1 MEESRHSRLHSLSTA
16 GVLVSLGIIY
26 GDIGT
31 SPLYVFQAIIET
43 GTRESA
49 GIITSDLVLGGVSC
63 VFWTLT
69 LITSFKYIYLALNAD
84 NKGEGGIFALYA
96 LVRRYKANWV
106 IYAAIIGCCTLIAD
120 GFITPAISI
129 SAAVEG
135 VKLHYPGFEPAPI
148 VIGILFL
155 LFFFQQ
161 FGTSVVG
168 KTFGPIMMIWFLT
181 IGAFGLL
188 HVSQNPSVFEAINPV
203 YAWDLLTHYPKG
215 FWLLGAVFLCTT
227 GAEALYSDLG
237 HCGKANIRVGWGFVK
252 LCLLLNYF
260 GQAAW
265 LLNQVGTPLNGRI
278 PFYATIPGEL
288 LVFGV
293 VIATLA
299 AVIASQALISG
310 TFTLV
315 NEAMKLKLW
324 PSTLVRYPSQIKG
337 QIYIPAINWILL
349 AGTIAVV
356 LLFKKSSQM
365 EGAYGLA
372 IILNMLMTTSLLV
385 FYFGTAKHSRLR
397 TGLIAFLFFTIEGMF
412 LVSNL
417 SKFSQGGWFTYAI
430 AFGFF
435 LLMFVLL
442 KARHL
447 RDRHTEF
454 VDLKHYVPMIQDL
467 QADTAIQK
475 EATNLVY
482 MAVADSKR
490 YIDSNIIYSIF
501 KKRPKRADVYWFV
514 HVDTVDSPYTSKYSV
529 DTIIPKKCFFIR
541 IKLGFK
547 ADHRVNL
554 LFNKI
559 LHEMAENAEIDMVSH
574 YDSLRKHSMP
584 ADFKFIILHSL
595 ASVDSE
601 ISAFDDLIIN
611 GYRFIKRHSLSTEQ
625 MYGLELANVEV
636 EPVPIMV
643 GPPAKVRIK
652 REKEDVE
659 REKELRYHEQ
669 SK

>member
-1 MEESRHSRLHSLSTA
+1 MGTLHDSRNHPLTTA

-31 SPLYVFQAIIET
+31 SPLYVFKAII
-43 GTRESA
+43 GPRL
-49 GIITSDLVLGGVSC
+49 ITEDLVLGGMSC

-69 LITSFKYIYLALNAD
+69 LITTFKYIYLALNAD

-96 LVRRYKANWV
+96 LVRRYKAAWV
-106 IYAAIIGCCTLIAD
+106 IFPAIIGCATLIAD

-129 SAAVEG
+129 SAAIEG
-135 VKLHYPGFEPAPI
+135 LRINYPHIPTVPI
-148 VIGILFL
+148 VIAILVL

-161 FGTSVVG
+161 FGTNIVG
-168 KTFGPIMMIWFLT
+168 KTFGPIMMIWFAM
-181 IGAFGLL
+181 IGGFGLL
-188 HVSQNPSVFEAINPV
+188 YLLPNLSVLKAINPV
-203 YAWDLLTHYPKG
+203 YAWNLLTTYPGG
-215 FWLLGAVFLCTT
+215 FWLLGEVFLCTT

-237 HCGKANIRVGWGFVK
+237 HCGKGNIRVGWGFVK
-252 LCLLLNYF
+252 IALLLNYF

-265 LLNQVGTPLNGRI
+265 LLTQKGTLLAEQNP
-278 PFYATIPGEL
+278 PFYAMVPSEFLNLSI
-288 LVFGV
+288 V
-293 VIATLA
+293 VATMA

-324 PSTLVRYPSQIKG
+324 PSTKVRYPSQLKG
-337 QIYIPAINWILL
+337 QIYIPSINWILMF
-349 AGTIAVV
+349 GTIAVV
-356 LLFKKSSQM
+356 WLFQQSSAM

-372 IILNMLMTTSLLV
+372 IILNMLMTTTLLV
-385 FYFGTAKHSRLR
+385 FYFSTAKHSTIRS
-397 TGLIAFLFFTIEGMF
+397 GAIAILFFTLEMLF
-412 LVSNL
+412 LVSNFH
-417 SKFSQGGWFTYAI
+417 KFEQGGWFTYTI
-430 AFGFF
+430 AVIFF
-435 LLMFVLL
+435 TMMFILL

-454 VDLKHYVPMIQDL
+454 VDLKHYVPLIQDL
-467 QADTAIQK
+467 QADTSIPK
-475 EATNLVY
+475 EATNLVF

-514 HVDTVDSPYTSKYSV
+514 HVDTVDSPYSSKYSV

-559 LHEMAENAEIDMVSH
+559 LHDMAESSEIDLISH
-574 YDSLRKHSMP
+574 YDSLHKHSMP
-584 ADFKFIILHSL
+584 SDFKFIILHSL

-601 ISAFDDLIIN
+601 ISSFDNLIIQ
-611 GYRFIKRHSLSTEQ
+611 GYRFIKKHSLSTEE

-636 EPVPIMV
+636 ENVPIMV

-652 REKEDVE
+652 REKEDAE
-659 REKELRYHEQ
+659 REKELRYHGHMN
-669 SK
+669 